1 MLKKIFRGLFTSIGL
16 ILGYLI
22 GGMLLNTSYLAGFS
36 YFKEGTIQGIIFII
50 FSTLIFGVIL
60 FLISPILVSFIM
72 KFMDYVVRST
82 QKMPTS
88 QIVFGTGGA
97 IIGLVIASL
106 FAGLFTYKS
115 PLWTIIVII
124 FTVIMIALGA
134 DICARKRDEILAF
147 FTSIKKSNG
156 FKDKKI
162 KGFTNEN
169 PKVLD
174 TSVIDRKSVV

>member
-115 PLWTIIVII
+115 PL
-124 FTVIMIALGA
+124 
-134 DICARKRDEILAF
+134 
-147 FTSIKKSNG
+147 
-156 FKDKKI
+156 
-162 KGFTNEN
+162 
-169 PKVLD
+169 
-174 TSVIDRKSVV
+174 